1 MPNWADMA
9 QVAEG
14 LVKVRYRFRDEAK
27 FVTVRVTHEQYQNLL
42 ELPVIEQCDI
52 IKV

>member
-1 MPNWADMA
+1 MA

-14 LVKVRYRFRDEAK
+14 LVKVRYRFRDESK
-27 FVTVRVTHEQYQNLL
+27 FVTVRVTQDQYQNLL
-42 ELPVIEQCDI
+42 DLPVIEECDI